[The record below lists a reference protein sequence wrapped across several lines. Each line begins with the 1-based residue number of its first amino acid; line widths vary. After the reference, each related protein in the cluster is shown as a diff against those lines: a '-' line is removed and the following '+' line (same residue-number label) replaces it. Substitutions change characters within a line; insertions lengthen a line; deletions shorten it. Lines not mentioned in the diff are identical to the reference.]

1 MIQPPPELDKIV
13 DLVLAYKPPAKKK
26 KLAAKA
32 KKVVKT
38 KKVKSPPKDCEQ

>member
-26 KLAAKA
+26 KLADKVKKA
-32 KKVVKT
+32 KKKT
-38 KKVKSPPKDCEQ
+38 LRQ

>member
-26 KLAAKA
+26 KLAAK
-32 KKVVKT
+32 KKSVD
-38 KKVKSPPKDCEQ
+38 KKKKENPTPTSQ